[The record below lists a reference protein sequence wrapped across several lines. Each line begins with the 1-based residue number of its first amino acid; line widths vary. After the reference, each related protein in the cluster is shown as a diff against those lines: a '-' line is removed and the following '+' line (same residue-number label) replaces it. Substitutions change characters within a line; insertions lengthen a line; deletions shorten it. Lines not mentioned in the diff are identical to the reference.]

1 MSIKP
6 VDYQILIPKTSEVS
20 KIQNDNQN
28 KNATIQQQQS
38 VSTQHKAEDSVNL
51 VYSQE
56 SPQKA
61 AIREKEKE
69 KKKKNPDK
77 KGRGRKYKH
86 KKNQDNGTSIIDIRL

>member
-38 VSTQHKAEDSVNL
+38 VSTQHKAEIL
-51 VYSQE
+51 
-56 SPQKA
+56 
-61 AIREKEKE
+61 
-69 KKKKNPDK
+69 
-77 KGRGRKYKH
+77 
-86 KKNQDNGTSIIDIRL
+86 

>member
-38 VSTQHKAEDSVNL
+38 VSNL
-51 VYSQE
+51 F
-56 SPQKA
+56 
-61 AIREKEKE
+61 
-69 KKKKNPDK
+69 
-77 KGRGRKYKH
+77 
-86 KKNQDNGTSIIDIRL
+86 